1 MDASKTATGIPRGI
15 ALERVSLA
23 WMVIEGT
30 VAVGAGLAAH
40 SLALTAFGADSVLEL
55 VAGVVLLWRLTLE
68 AHNAPVTQ
76 VERAEK
82 RASGVVGVALLT
94 LALYIVVTAAYDGW
108 THSGSHASRIGLAL
122 AVASGL
128 VMPYLARAK
137 KRVGAQIGSAAL
149 QADGACSM
157 VCAYM
162 AWMVVAGL
170 IVQVVLGWWW
180 LNAAAGLALV
190 YFVASE

>member
-15 ALERVSLA
+15 VLERVSLA

-55 VAGVVLLWRLTLE
+55 VAG
-68 AHNAPVTQ
+68 
-76 VERAEK
+76 
-82 RASGVVGVALLT
+82 
-94 LALYIVVTAAYDGW
+94 AAYDGW

-190 YFVASE
+190 YFVASEGLESVRDARAGEGLARDQ